1 MWRKKVK
8 NKGKLNV
15 PGLPLKEN
23 ALKFFLTCD
32 SSPWPVSPFW
42 VKFQYNLFFSY
53 LSLSSAK
60 QDGENSE
67 DHKVERY
74 IKRGGKFG
82 AQFLNEER
90 CFKNI

>member
-1 MWRKKVK
+1 MYLACHRREI
-8 NKGKLNV
+8 L
-15 PGLPLKEN
+15 LS
-23 ALKFFLTCD
+23 FFLTCD

-42 VKFQYNLFFSY
+42 VKFSKICFSY

-82 AQFLNEER
+82 A
-90 CFKNI
+90 